1 METFDLELSL
11 PPKKKLKIGGTV
23 YEITEPTVGMVAK
36 LGAVQES
43 ASDQDK
49 LAYAI
54 EFMASLGLPKDV
66 SENLTLD
73 SFSKLVEFVVGA
85 KKN

>member
-11 PPKKKLKIGGTV
+11 PPKRRLKIGGAI

-36 LGAVQES
+36 LGQVQE
-43 ASDQDK
+43 AVSDQDK
-49 LAYAI
+49 LKYAI
-54 EFMASLGLPKDV
+54 EFMASLGLPKEV
-66 SENLTLD
+66 SESLTLEA
-73 SFSKLVEFVVGA
+73 FSRLVEFVVGA